1 MADSTISDLLAHIQA
16 ELEEA
21 FAQLDAW
28 FAAPIAVRHF
38 QPVDGGWT
46 VDQIL
51 EHTALTNHFL
61 LILIEKGA
69 TKALRNSAGLNL
81 AQELGHYQFKQ
92 HLLEDIGI
100 SRSFA
105 WMRPE
110 HMEPQ
115 GQKSSVEVQAQLQEQ
130 LQQCLHSL
138 ARLPNGEGVLYRTT
152 MSVNG
157 LGKID
162 VYEYLYF
169 LAKHAKR
176 HVMQME
182 RNAAEYRQAA
192 S

>member
-1 MADSTISDLLAHIQA
+1 MSDSAIPDLLAHIRA
-16 ELEEA
+16 ELAQA

-28 FAAPIAVRHF
+28 FAAPTAVRHF
-38 QPVDGGWT
+38 RPANGGWT
-46 VDQIL
+46 VNEIL

-61 LILIEKGA
+61 LILIEKGTA
-69 TKALRNSAGLNL
+69 KALRNGASLDL
-81 AQELGHYQFKQ
+81 VQQLGQYQFKQ
-92 HLLEDIGI
+92 ELLEAIGI

-110 HMEPQ
+110 HMEPR
-115 GQKSSVEVQAQLQEQ
+115 GHKSTAEVQAQLRAQ

-138 ARLPNGEGVLYRTT
+138 AQLPNGEGVLHRTT

-176 HVMQME
+176 HIMQME
-182 RNAAEYRQAA
+182 RNATAFEQA
-192 S
+192 